1 MYKSKPGKT
10 PGNRGAGGNAI
21 VELAL
26 VLPFLLLVIAG
37 IVDLGLLY
45 WEKHIITNA
54 TREGARAAAKSKV
67 TTDPLKP
74 SPPREETVAAVL
86 DKVQD
91 YLDRFHLKGADD
103 TPITLTKNGNF
114 FYTWDTAG
122 SPAIL
127 TVELKDIPVKMLLL
141 PNIQSLLGGVV
152 ESGPVMLKART
163 TMAAEWTTP
172 PSP

>member
-1 MYKSKPGKT
+1 MSKSQPGKT
-10 PGNRGAGGNAI
+10 PGNRGASGNAI

-54 TREGARAAAKSKV
+54 TREGARAAARAATAGQPEQK
-67 TTDPLKP
+67 
-74 SPPREETVAAVL
+74 TVSAVK
-86 DKVQD
+86 DVVQI

-114 FYTWDTAG
+114 FYTWDTAV
-122 SPAIL
+122 SPPVL

-152 ESGPVMLKART
+152 DSGPVMLKART
-163 TMAAEWTTP
+163 IMAAEWTTP